1 VAGMVGLY
9 FGSPFWFYVAG
20 SVLCLLPLSSYRGTE
35 VNILF
40 YTFFMLTFISVLL
53 ALHLHNEGFVDL
65 RKFDFNNLDSLE
77 DGGLFIGV
85 LRWLIQVMTDAKG
98 ELKFVSVLLGLAF
111 IPRILSYLIAG
122 IFGCGRPPVFVET
135 LTSFALLSFVKFYC
149 GFAGLN
155 LGVAICLGVVETG
168 SSHNFE
174 TVWEHAQRSAEPLFF
189 AFAVAAVDA
198 GFWPLLGMFRIKAR
212 TRRVLRILA
221 FMVRKVEV
229 ELALQPYEKELIG
242 YDRSGL
248 QDVIEIADLGQAGRY
263 KDVLERSREKPSE
276 NDTREAL
283 DIDHLAGLVVER
295 ANARLRRDE
304 NRHLDR
310 VARRIAWLVDHSL
323 IEKRRDKASGNVLY
337 ADAGDR
343 RLWEFTV
350 RRLHGSGF
358 NSPRLSVVSEEE
370 AAKKYCSSSTQDD
383 LPDVVSA
390 GPVAVDADDE
400 KRQDNQ
406 EQRVQGP
413 SPGEATRWPA

>member
-1 VAGMVGLY
+1 
-9 FGSPFWFYVAG
+9 
-20 SVLCLLPLSSYRGTE
+20 
-35 VNILF
+35 
-40 YTFFMLTFISVLL
+40 
-53 ALHLHNEGFVDL
+53 
-65 RKFDFNNLDSLE
+65 
-77 DGGLFIGV
+77 
-85 LRWLIQVMTDAKG
+85 
-98 ELKFVSVLLGLAF
+98 
-111 IPRILSYLIAG
+111 
-122 IFGCGRPPVFVET
+122 
-135 LTSFALLSFVKFYC
+135 
-149 GFAGLN
+149 
-155 LGVAICLGVVETG
+155 
-168 SSHNFE
+168 
-174 TVWEHAQRSAEPLFF
+174 
-189 AFAVAAVDA
+189 
-198 GFWPLLGMFRIKAR
+198 
-212 TRRVLRILA
+212 
-221 FMVRKVEV
+221 
-229 ELALQPYEKELIG
+229 
-242 YDRSGL
+242 
-248 QDVIEIADLGQAGRY
+248 
-263 KDVLERSREKPSE
+263 
-276 NDTREAL
+276 L

-358 NSPRLSVVSEEE
+358 NSPRLSVISEEE